1 MSIYHY
7 QSDYI
12 IKAMI
17 IGLKDNRRRQ
27 SAVELLKFEEVT
39 F

>member
-1 MSIYHY
+1 MSVYHY

-12 IKAMI
+12 IKAVI
-17 IGLKDNRRRQ
+17 TGLKDNRRRQ
-27 SAVELLKFEEVT
+27 SAVELFKFEEVI